1 MKKKI
6 FLTIIRLII
15 DFIILV
21 CLFLESLILKFD
33 IIGALLI
40 LFWIIFVVPSDV
52 DDLEFIIKKIKKGE

>member
-21 CLFLESLILKFD
+21 CLFLGSLILKFD

>member
-6 FLTIIRLII
+6 FFTIIRLII

-21 CLFLESLILKFD
+21 GLVLESLILKFD

-40 LFWIIFVVPSDV
+40 LFWIIFIIPSDV
-52 DDLEFIIKKIKKGE
+52 SDFLDLLLKD